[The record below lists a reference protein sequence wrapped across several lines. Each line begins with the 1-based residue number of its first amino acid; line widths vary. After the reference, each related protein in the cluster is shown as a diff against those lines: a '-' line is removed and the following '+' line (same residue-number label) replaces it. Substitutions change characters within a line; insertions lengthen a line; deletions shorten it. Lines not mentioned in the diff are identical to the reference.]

1 MKNTNDILDELQNAG
16 SEDKLDSIIKDNS
29 YKTYTFSEY
38 YNNLL
43 DSKGIPVK
51 KVIKDSAIS
60 RTYAYQLVSGIRQP
74 GRDNALALCIAA
86 GLDLDE
92 TNRCLTILKLGVL
105 YPKDKR
111 DAVIIYAIKS
121 GFTAEE
127 TNNLLYKKE
136 MQEL

>member
-43 DSKGIPVK
+43 ESKGIPVK

-60 RTYAYQLVSGIRQP
+60 RTYAYQLVSGMRQ
-74 GRDNALALCIAA
+74 A
-86 GLDLDE
+86 GIIHLDI
-92 TNRCLTILKLGVL
+92 IL
-105 YPKDKR
+105 
-111 DAVIIYAIKS
+111 IK
-121 GFTAEE
+121 
-127 TNNLLYKKE
+127 K
-136 MQEL
+136 